1 MANEKNLENGK
12 RTQFR
17 SGEEAARNGKKG
29 GEASGESRRRKKSMK
44 EAADLFLSLPVADKR
59 KKNAMIRYGLSED
72 DIDYQM
78 AIVVSMAKR
87 AIAGDAR
94 AAKVI
99 TEMLDGDKGT
109 EENKEALDKLDEV
122 LDEIGGV
129 I

>member
-78 AIVVSMAKR
+78 AIVVGMAKR

-109 EENKEALDKLDEV
+109 EENKEALEKLDEV